1 MLRMLYKWNHTVAKF
16 GGLPFFSFSIILYR
30 LIQVIINSHVFL
42 LLSGIPWYVGTSLF
56 NHLPIERFLGCFWFE
71 AILSKATINA
81 CLPIFV

>member
-1 MLRMLYKWNHTVAKF
+1 MAKF
-16 GGLPFFSFSIILYR
+16 GGLPFFHSAYFSTDSSKSLST
-30 LIQVIINSHVFL
+30 VMSL

-56 NHLPIERFLGCFWFE
+56 NRSSIQRFLGCFWFE